1 MRKELKEKGERSSN
15 RPYVSRPYS
24 GHDGIQGEWPIDK
37 TPLILRFDAT

>member
-24 GHDGIQGEWPIDK
+24 GHDIHRGGVAY
-37 TPLILRFDAT
+37 R